1 MTTFLIVRHGQSVAN
16 EMGVFAGDTDH
27 SLTPLG
33 HRQAEITAEYIAKNY
48 NVDAVYT
55 SPLCRA
61 KETAEH
67 TSEKLGIKPN
77 AVFGL
82 REISAGDWN
91 NKKFDDLVKEYP
103 EEYGIW
109 LNDIGNS
116 QCPNGENPN
125 DVQKRV
131 IGTLLDIA
139 KENENKTVAVFSH
152 GMAIRCAEAVWQN
165 KDIKDLKDIP
175 WVTNASLTVVEYS
188 AETGFN
194 LVERSIDGYL
204 EECRTFL
211 PANC

>member
-16 EMGVFAGDTDH
+16 EIGVLAGVTDH
-27 SLTPLG
+27 KLTPLG
-33 HRQAEITAEYIAKNY
+33 HKQAEITAEYIAQNY
-48 NVDAVYT
+48 KVDAVYT

-67 TSEKLGIKPN
+67 TSEKLGLNLQI
-77 AVFGL
+77 ATGL
-82 REISAGDWN
+82 HEISTGDWN
-91 NKKFDDLVKEYP
+91 NRKFDDLVKEYP

-139 KENENKTVAVFSH
+139 KENEDKTVAVFSH
-152 GMAIRCAEAVWQN
+152 GMAIRCAEAVWQH

-188 AETGFN
+188 EKTGFH
-194 LVERSIDGYL
+194 LVKRSIDEHL